1 MRLGRELHFDKLSSE
16 LSLRNE
22 TFWGTSLAV
31 QWLRLLIS
39 SAGNMGLIPG
49 WGTKILYAEW

>member
-1 MRLGRELHFDKLSSE
+1 MRLGRELHFDKQSSE

-31 QWLRLLIS
+31 QWLRLPAS

-49 WGTKILYAEW
+49 QGTNILYAEW